1 MHFINKEHFNLIKE
15 MLDSLSIK
23 FEKSIEAVSTKE
35 IVTALM
41 SKVNRDGVDK
51 LLSYLEKHD
60 YYTAP
65 ASTRFHGNHEGGLA
79 EHSINV
85 CALLFKENR
94 AHNAGLS
101 DETII
106 ISALMH
112 DLCKVDFY
120 AKDFKN
126 VKTYINEENE
136 KDLKGFK
143 ILYEKVAGQELRYCW
158 VPTEVYVTS
167 DQMPLPH
174 GSKSLYIL
182 QGFIK
187 VTREEAFLIT
197 WHMGP
202 YGNVTNY
209 EFGFNDAVAYQPT
222 VALMYVADFLAS
234 SLYEVTK

>member
-1 MHFINKEHFNLIKE
+1 
-15 MLDSLSIK
+15 
-23 FEKSIEAVSTKE
+23 
-35 IVTALM
+35 M

-126 VKTYINEENE
+126 VKTYLNEENM
-136 KDLKGFK
+136 
-143 ILYEKVAGQELRYCW
+143 CW
-158 VPTEVYVTS
+158 
-167 DQMPLPH
+167 D
-174 GSKSLYIL
+174 
-182 QGFIK
+182 
-187 VTREEAFLIT
+187 
-197 WHMGP
+197 
-202 YGNVTNY
+202 
-209 EFGFNDAVAYQPT
+209 
-222 VALMYVADFLAS
+222 
-234 SLYEVTK
+234 